1 MSLKTAVSKRHMLL
15 IFICLTLQV
24 GMEPEKW
31 QQETLKNKF
40 TCKVCILHQHPA
52 KKWGYL
58 VFPKKKI
65 YIKDRIWKNQKLTG
79 YISLSISEFC
89 QGYYILQIYPPNG
102 YIPGYISLGIY
113 ILHGVP
119 EQDMDKRKFRTFNF
133 DIFRSNFASKQQIYM
148 WGK

>member
-1 MSLKTAVSKRHMLL
+1 METAMRKRHILL

-58 VFPKKKI
+58 VFPKKDIYQGQDMEKIEINRI
-65 YIKDRIWKNQKLTG
+65 YIPIYIRILPRILYPAN
-79 YISLSISEFC
+79 ISC
-89 QGYYILQIYPPNG
+89 KRIY
-102 YIPGYISLGIY
+102 SGIY
-113 ILHGVP
+113 ILG
-119 EQDMDKRKFRTFNF
+119 
-133 DIFRSNFASKQQIYM
+133 DIYPTQVWSFHLMFCSNSCIHQNPDDQE
-148 WGK
+148 

>member
-1 MSLKTAVSKRHMLL
+1 MRMRYMLL

-31 QQETLKNKF
+31 QQETLKDKF

-58 VFPKKKI
+58 VFPKKKT
-65 YIKDRIWKNQKLTG
+65 YIKDRIWKKQKLTG

-89 QGYYILQIYPPNG
+89 QGYYILQIYPANG

-113 ILHGVP
+113 IRPKSVFVTLRCIKKAYKKACHV
-119 EQDMDKRKFRTFNF
+119 QMKCNT
-133 DIFRSNFASKQQIYM
+133 IYLLFI
-148 WGK
+148 